1 MNYGVNVIEKKLN
14 SILRPPKT
22 FTNLNFQEINYKMEK
37 SLQLDYI
44 EYTSY

>member
-37 SLQLDYI
+37 SLQLDCI